1 MSCVLERGNIMG
13 FVIAF
18 GIFFGVMA
26 VIFSF
31 DIKSERSK
39 QEYFR
44 IFINAFLFTVG
55 SFYFHISND
64 TDPAKNI
71 QRDYKK
77 AYSILAAEEYT
88 KKDIMDAHTNLIS
101 FSYIS
106 SKDASRAEKTAK
118 KKYPHG
124 EELSYFASAM
134 YHGVYHEYNHTVKYL
149 DNIPDDYDGPFN
161 EKILIYKKIIKHTL
175 ELEQNSSE
183 TIPETESDETALAV
197 GDPEVKIKS
206 VYGEIPMTERISL
219 PEHEGKLYIYGQTW
233 IFTDNESVIAIENRN
248 YQKPGNIIE
257 RQFT

>member
-1 MSCVLERGNIMG
+1 MGKITGEMLG

-39 QEYFR
+39 QEYFK
-44 IFINAFLFTVG
+44 IFIQAFLFTVG
-55 SFYFHISND
+55 FFFYHISND

-77 AYSILAAEEYT
+77 GYSILAAEEYT

-106 SKDASRAEKTAK
+106 SKDTSRSEKTAK
-118 KKYPHG
+118 KNCPHG

-134 YHGVYHEYNHTVKYL
+134 YHGIYHEYTYTVKYL
-149 DNIPDDYDGPFN
+149 DKIPDDYNGPFN

-175 ELEQNSSE
+175 ELEKDSSE
-183 TIPETESDETALAV
+183 TISETENDENTLAV
-197 GDPEVKIKS
+197 GDPEIKIKS
-206 VYGEIPMTERISL
+206 VYGEIPMTEKISL

-233 IFTDNESVIAIENRN
+233 IFTDNESVIAIENNN
-248 YQKPGNIIE
+248 YKKPDNIIE
-257 RQFT
+257 RLFT